1 MTRELLTALHVAL
14 TKAWTSHLGA
24 AVAKERAAN
33 ALQSLAVYEP
43 GDDITAALRNALQAA
58 SDPAYGGVQ
67 IDARIFDGLV
77 YAGLE
82 SLLGVFLAD
91 ARAREKGE
99 LLWDALGQVA
109 LR

>member
-14 TKAWTSHLGA
+14 TKAWAPALGEA
-24 AVAKERAAN
+24 IARERAAN

-43 GDDITAALRNALQAA
+43 GDSVEEVLCNALVAA
-58 SDPAYGGVQ
+58 AQPAYGGVALSTEQ
-67 IDARIFDGLV
+67 GSAALGAAV
-77 YAGLE
+77 EA
-82 SLLGVFLAD
+82 LLGVFLAD